1 VGDNMKSGFVS
12 LIGRPNVGKSTLLNT
27 LINAKIAITS
37 NKAQT
42 TRNIIQGVYNEKDTQ
57 IVFVDTPGIHKPESK
72 LGRILNKQSFSL
84 MRDVDAVL
92 FVVDASTSLGSG
104 DKYIMESL
112 KNANAPVILVLNKID
127 KISDEQLLLTIE
139 AYKDLFPFADVVPVS
154 GLKKDNVE
162 ILIKVIKK
170 YLKDDVKYF
179 DDNTITSNSI
189 YFMVSE
195 LVREKLLNLTI
206 EEVPHSITCVTTNFE
221 EKENIVNIS
230 VDIIVDRDSI
240 KKIVIGKKG
249 ARLKEVGILAR
260 KDIEEMLGKKV
271 YLELYVKT
279 IKKWREKDKLL
290 NELGFNEL
298 E

>member
-1 VGDNMKSGFVS
+1 MKSGFVS

-37 NKAQT
+37 NRAQT
-42 TRNIIQGVYNEKDTQ
+42 TRNIIQGVYNETDTQ
-57 IVFVDTPGIHKPESK
+57 IVFVDTPGIHKPETK

-84 MRDVDAVL
+84 TQDVDAIL
-92 FVVDASTSLGSG
+92 FVVDASMHLGSG
-104 DKYIMESL
+104 DKYIMEAL
-112 KNANAPVILVLNKID
+112 KNTNSPVLLVLNKID

-139 AYKDLFPFADVVPVS
+139 AYKDLYPFAEVVPVS
-154 GLKKDNVE
+154 GLKKDNIEV
-162 ILIKVIKK
+162 LVQVIKK

-179 DDNTITSNSI
+179 DDDAITSNSI
-189 YFMVSE
+189 YFMISE
-195 LVREKLLNLTI
+195 LVREKFLHLTI
-206 EEVPHSITCVTTNFE
+206 EEVPHSITCVTTKFE
-221 EKENIVNIS
+221 EKDAIINIS

-249 ARLKEVGILAR
+249 ALLKKVGTLAR
-260 KDIEEMLGKKV
+260 NDIEQMLHKKV

-279 IKKWREKDKLL
+279 IKKWREKDKMLQ
-290 NELGFNEL
+290 ELGFNEF